1 MDGNYAAY
9 TEAANSADV
18 VPDVQHC
25 FQQASASQSA
35 SLHQAEQSTQPQCNI
50 VCATVKKKP
59 RPWRGLSKHLEETS
73 MAQQHHQDDSAAAS
87 ITHNLQGVAN
97 QNAADEDDR
106 VSEISQDIEWDLSV
120 LDLIVEQGLGVLE
133 RPDIKMRLAP
143 NPTMPQVS
151 VSVGSDPI
159 TIDIPASDVQ

>member
-1 MDGNYAAY
+1 
-9 TEAANSADV
+9 
-18 VPDVQHC
+18 
-25 FQQASASQSA
+25 
-35 SLHQAEQSTQPQCNI
+35 
-50 VCATVKKKP
+50 
-59 RPWRGLSKHLEETS
+59 